1 MSIEEREDNELGEL
15 PPALLKERKE
25 GLDYVNEGT
34 RYDGFFAKSPFDQR
48 NYGAPPDISL
58 ENQVINRPGEIG
70 SVPRRYDV
78 TSTFDARPVNGR
90 DFLETFTL
98 NYQFI
103 PPPPPLA
110 KANQIGQSVIDSD
123 TFTVPD
129 GYVGVVRGFRYFVN
143 NMLNLGDQFLL
154 VTLISDGVPVNNY
167 DKVPLPQIVNDFI
180 SCYGISNPLKTIG
193 LTIEHPEPAHFTL
206 IEDISIRVELY
217 GNLLLSRGIPS
228 QYEPTNSV

>member
-48 NYGAPPDISL
+48 NYGPPADISL
-58 ENQVINRPGEIG
+58 ENQIRNRPGEIG
-70 SVPRRYDV
+70 SIPRRFDV

-90 DFLETFTL
+90 DFLETFSFSFL
-98 NYQFI
+98 VDGDADI
-103 PPPPPLA
+103 
-110 KANQIGQSVIDSD
+110 SD
-123 TFTVPD
+123 TETLLFNVPD
-129 GYVGVVRGFRYFVN
+129 GYVGIIRGFRYHLSRF
-143 NMLNLGDQFLL
+143 LNLEDRSMTVSVLA
-154 VTLISDGVPVNNY
+154 DGVVLNNY
-167 DKVPLPQIVNDFI
+167 DNMLLEQIVNDFI
-180 SCYGISNPLKTIG
+180 PVYGISTGLKDIG
-193 LTIEHPEPAHFTL
+193 IRITHPAPIELLDAETVGC
-206 IEDISIRVELY
+206 RVELY